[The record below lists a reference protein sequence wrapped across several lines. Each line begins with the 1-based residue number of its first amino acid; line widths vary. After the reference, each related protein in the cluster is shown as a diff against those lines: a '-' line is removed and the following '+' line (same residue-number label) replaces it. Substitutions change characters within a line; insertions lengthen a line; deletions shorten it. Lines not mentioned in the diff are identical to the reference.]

1 MYKDCKYDFDKNVGV
16 SGIIVPYNNNVISKL
31 KPIPKEE
38 IAASV
43 FNQILKIKNLMRQ
56 DLAHRLKCLS

>member
-1 MYKDCKYDFDKNVGV
+1 MYEDCKYDFYKNVGV
-16 SGIIVPYNNNVISKL
+16 SGIIVPYNDNMISKL